1 VKVWR
6 VVKRKHAAKSF
17 DGKAAQRFGGR
28 FNSPGRRVVYT
39 SATKSLALLEVLV
52 HIDVGRPLPRLVA
65 FSFQVPDDLIETLA
79 GSKLPRQWRS
89 SEGMPATQR
98 IGDEWLE
105 SGRSLALAVPSAS
118 VPEEYNYL
126 LNPEHAGFARL
137 KFGRALPFL
146 VDPRL
151 ST

>member
-1 VKVWR
+1 MKVWR

-65 FSFQVPDDLIETLA
+65 FSFQVPDDLIETLP
-79 GSKLPRQWRS
+79 GSKLARQWRS

-105 SGRSLALAVPSAS
+105 SGRSLALAVPSVI